1 MNQGECKTEQVKDSI
16 VQAYC
21 DENVRASI
29 AECDWF
35 NTDYILEV
43 VANEPD
49 SEYSIEEG
57 LKDKQVA
64 GFIQAPEQANLVK
77 GKSDLYHQLKNYV
90 TERMVGSQGHP
101 FPIGNIPFAD
111 ESFLELAKSLGA
123 NERYEVER
131 GMVFEVD
138 QYLICLVTPEEI
150 RRKVVKQ
157 FCRWGEGNDD
167 RRRDV
172 LLWAE
177 LVKRGAKQ
185 FFTENQPTGSDPVGC
200 LL

>member
-1 MNQGECKTEQVKDSI
+1 MVHKD
-16 VQAYC
+16 
-21 DENVRASI
+21 
-29 AECDWF
+29 
-35 NTDYILEV
+35 IL
-43 VANEPD
+43 
-49 SEYSIEEG
+49 
-57 LKDKQVA
+57 
-64 GFIQAPEQANLVK
+64 
-77 GKSDLYHQLKNYV
+77 
-90 TERMVGSQGHP
+90 SQ
-101 FPIGNIPFAD
+101 
-111 ESFLELAKSLGA
+111 LAKSLGA

-185 FFTENQPTGSDPVGC
+185 FLENYFGC
-200 LL
+200 QTN